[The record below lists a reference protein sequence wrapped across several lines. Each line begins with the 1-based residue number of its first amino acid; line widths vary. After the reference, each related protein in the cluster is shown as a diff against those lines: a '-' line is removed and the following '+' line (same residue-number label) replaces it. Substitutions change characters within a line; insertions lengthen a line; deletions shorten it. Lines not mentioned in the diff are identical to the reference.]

1 MCSSDSPGPK
11 DRLVRHAPN
20 GAPAIAHAEQSG
32 LLVAA
37 RGPSGWS
44 SAMVATPEELA
55 PGQQV
60 ELEIDS
66 AGTPHLATY
75 EVTTQTPL
83 GGTIIYSTTAG

>member
-1 MCSSDSPGPK
+1 
-11 DRLVRHAPN
+11 
-20 GAPAIAHAEQSG
+20 
-32 LLVAA
+32 
-37 RGPSGWS
+37 
-44 SAMVATPEELA
+44 MVATPEELA

-83 GGTIIYSTTAG
+83 AGTIIYSTTAG